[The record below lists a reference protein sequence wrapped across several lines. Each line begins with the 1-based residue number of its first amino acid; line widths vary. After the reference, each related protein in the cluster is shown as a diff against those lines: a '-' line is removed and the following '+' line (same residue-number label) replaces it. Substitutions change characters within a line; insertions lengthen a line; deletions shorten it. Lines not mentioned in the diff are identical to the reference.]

1 MPKRSLMHFVAVLSL
16 CASGLAQGN
25 PADVVGTWEG
35 ESICTV
41 RPSACHDEHVI
52 YDIKQTDH
60 GRFSMSADKVVN
72 GERQNMGDLE
82 CTYDGKTVSC
92 PFAKG
97 VWSFEVSGTKMSGT
111 LKLTDGTLFRKVQ
124 VTKKESSPRRRRG
137 AEKDEAKRKARSAS
151 ATPPVFAS

>member
-1 MPKRSLMHFVAVLSL
+1 MLNGGKRLKERRRTMTKRWLMHLVAVLGF
-16 CASGLAQGN
+16 CAGVAAQGN

-52 YDIKQTDH
+52 YEIKQ
-60 GRFSMSADKVVN
+60 GAKNKFNMSADKVVN

-82 CTYDGKTVSC
+82 CSYEGKTLSC

-97 VWSFEVSGTKMSGT
+97 VWAFEVSGAKMKGT
-111 LKLTDGTLFRKVQ
+111 LKLADGTLFRNVD
-124 VTKKESSPRRRRG
+124 VVKKRAAG
-137 AEKDEAKRKARSAS
+137 AK
-151 ATPPVFAS
+151 P